1 MAGAAGIPYGAV
13 DFFAELELNN
23 TREWWTAH
31 AADHARLVKGP
42 MTTLGEALAEEFGT
56 PKLFRPHRDVR
67 FSADKSPYKTHQGVV
82 VGTGPGIGYY
92 VQVSARGLMV
102 AGGWYAGTPEQ
113 IARYREVVAEEDEGD
128 GSLSSPQGD
137 PELRSLSSPRSG
149 PDEGSLGSPRSDPE
163 LRSLSSPRS
172 GRDEGQESDG
182 VGVDRSPGSPQGDPE
197 LRSLSSPRSGPDE
210 GSPGVPRSDP
220 YLRSLSSPRSGRDEG
235 SPGVQLERIVAQLR
249 DSGYEIGGD
258 VLRSR
263 PRGIAPDHPRLEL
276 LRHKSLTAAVEYG
289 VPEWMETPE
298 VVDRVRSDWR
308 ELRPLMTWLGEWLG

>member
-1 MAGAAGIPYGAV
+1 MAGAAGIPLGAV

-42 MTTLGEALAEEFGT
+42 MTALGEALADEFGT
-56 PKLFRPHRDVR
+56 PKVFRPHRDVR

-82 VGTGPGIGYY
+82 VGTGPGMGYY

-113 IARYREVVAEEDEGD
+113 IARFREVVAEEVDV
-128 GSLSSPQGD
+128 
-137 PELRSLSSPRSG
+137 RSLSSPRSG
-149 PDEGSLGSPRSDPE
+149 RDEGSLSNSRDEPRARSLSRPPNEPD

-172 GRDEGQESDG
+172 GRDEG
-182 VGVDRSPGSPQGDPE
+182 PGA
-197 LRSLSSPRSGPDE
+197 
-210 GSPGVPRSDP
+210 
-220 YLRSLSSPRSGRDEG
+220 
-235 SPGVQLERIVAQLR
+235 QLERIVTALR

-263 PRGIAPDHPRLEL
+263 PRGIAPDHPHLDL

-298 VVDRVRSDWR
+298 VADRVRVDWR
-308 ELRPLMTWLGEWLG
+308 ELRPLMTWLAEWVG